1 MGMSKQQKRER
12 SAQVHALG
20 LQASDA
26 LKAAIADLAELG
38 ETSLARSLRVRL
50 FELRR
55 DVARRCNE
63 LEHEGLTA
71 AQRDDAALLQSIRR
85 TREGMPTPPMRLREV
100 LDAG

>member
-12 SAQVHALG
+12 ALQVHALG
-20 LQASDA
+20 MQGSDA
-26 LKAAIADLAELG
+26 LKAVIEDLAELG
-38 ETSLARSLRVRL
+38 ETSLVRCLRVRL

-71 AQRDDAALLQSIRR
+71 AQRDNAALLQSIKRSRESERR
-85 TREGMPTPPMRLREV
+85 QPVRLREV

>member
-26 LKAAIADLAELG
+26 LKAVIADFTELG

-50 FELRR
+50 FEVRR
-55 DVARRCNE
+55 DIARRCNE
-63 LEHEGLTA
+63 LEHEGLTS
-71 AQRDDAALLQSIRR
+71 AQRDEAALLQSIRR
-85 TREGMPTPPMRLREV
+85 SREGMPSQPVRLREV
-100 LDAG
+100 LGG